1 MREHRGGPT
10 GSPLLG
16 TSMAKEISE
25 ISRTNRGEQAM
36 ADDKL
41 DNLGPLMNE
50 IGQELAEIVGGDPNG
65 VFLYAEIGEG
75 WNRSEEHTYE
85 LQSLMR
91 NSYAVFCLKKK
102 KT

>member
-1 MREHRGGPT
+1 M
-10 GSPLLG
+10 
-16 TSMAKEISE
+16 SMAKEISE

-75 WNRSEEHTYE
+75 WNGPSVCKDEGDVVRYYNRPEERRVGKECVSPCRSRWSPYH
-85 LQSLMR
+85 
-91 NSYAVFCLKKK
+91 
-102 KT
+102 